1 MKRRRPSPPRVSPV
15 VGCAIALALLAA
27 GCGRRGAV
35 RAIEGAEAA
44 DAAMKTAM
52 AAQAAG
58 DFDKAYDLFKAV
70 TISQSTNA
78 LAHLQLGIV
87 LQDSRKDPFTALSHF
102 QTYLFLRPD
111 AEKRDMVEERIRQ
124 AKLQISLEYRGGVET
139 VNIADERKQWEEQVS
154 RLKGELA
161 AAQKRLAS
169 NEEALSA
176 ARVEKE
182 KLTRELAR
190 LNKQVD
196 TMLNNAKVSPPTPKD
211 LAIINLE
218 TEPSGPTNAG
228 FADRSVQRT
237 YEVKRG
243 DSLWSIAQR
252 FYGDASRNKDIR
264 DANRD
269 VLRNGDQVE
278 QGMVL
283 VIPY

>member
-58 DFDKAYDLFKAV
+58 DFDKAYEIFKAV

-111 AEKRDMVEERIRQ
+111 AEKRDMVEERVRQ

-139 VNIADERKQWEEQVS
+139 VNIADERKQWEEQVA

-161 AAQKRLAS
+161 AAQNRLAS
-169 NEEALSA
+169 NEEELAA
-176 ARVEKE
+176 ARAEKE

-196 TMLNNAKVSPPTPKD
+196 TMLNNARVSLPTPKD
-211 LAIINLE
+211 LAKINLE
-218 TEPSGPTNAG
+218 TDPSGPTNAG
-228 FADRSVQRT
+228 FADRSVKRT

-278 QGMVL
+278 KGMVL
-283 VIPY
+283 EIPY

>member
-1 MKRRRPSPPRVSPV
+1 MNRRRPSSPRVLSV

-27 GCGRRGAV
+27 GCGRRGTV
-35 RAIEGAEAA
+35 QAIESAEAA
-44 DAAMKTAM
+44 DTAMKAAM

-58 DFDKAYDLFKAV
+58 AFDQAYDLFKAV
-70 TISQSTNA
+70 TISHATNA

-87 LQDSRKDPFTALSHF
+87 LQDSRKDPCTALSHF

-124 AKLQISLEYRGGVET
+124 AKLQISLEYRGGVEA
-139 VNIADERKQWEEQVS
+139 VNIADERKQWQEQVAQ
-154 RLKGELA
+154 LQGELA
-161 AAQKRLAS
+161 AMQKQLVS
-169 NEEALSA
+169 NEEELAA
-176 ARVEKE
+176 ARAEKE

-196 TMLNNAKVSPPTPKD
+196 TMLNNARVSPPTPKD
-211 LAIINLE
+211 LAKINLE
-218 TEPSGPTNAG
+218 TDPSGPTNTG
-228 FADRSVQRT
+228 FADRSVKRT

-252 FYGDASRNKDIR
+252 FYGDASRNTDIR
-264 DANRD
+264 DANRA

-278 QGMVL
+278 EGMVL